1 MGTRAHFGRR
11 GGRRAVSDPEFRRQ
25 GLVAGAAAAVS
36 MAIAACAA
44 ALARHT
50 AGHDWYAAYRITV
63 ADLMIGAGFDKDVQV
78 EYRNADGVVE
88 TVSRSRLSF
97 DLDARWAREDI
108 LEAAWQGAALGGL
121 CGLGG
126 ALLCLVLMWRSVNDA
141 WAGRRGFEPA
151 PAHRP
156 RPHAGDRSA
165 SAPERPMSAPSA
177 ARLASLSSPSATTA
191 PASKDRQPMSELPR
205 PAEPDPAV
213 MQQDESGIGKDDEAP
228 AGRERR
234 KRDYGRWV

>member
-11 GGRRAVSDPEFRRQ
+11 GGWRAVSDPEFRRQ
-25 GLVAGAAAAVS
+25 AVVAGAAGAVS
-36 MAIAACAA
+36 MAIVACAA

-50 AGHDWYAAYRITV
+50 TGHDWYAAYRITV

-88 TVSRSRLSF
+88 TVSRSRLTF

-126 ALLCLVLMWRSVNDA
+126 ALLCLALMWRSVHDRR
-141 WAGRRGFEPA
+141 AGRHE
-151 PAHRP
+151 
-156 RPHAGDRSA
+156 SE
-165 SAPERPMSAPSA
+165 SAPERSMSVSAP
-177 ARLASLSSPSATTA
+177 LPETTVPSCA
-191 PASKDRQPMSELPR
+191 PADRLPVSEPPR
-205 PAEPDPAV
+205 PAKPEPAV
-213 MQQDESGIGKDDEAP
+213 MQQDGSAIGEDDETP
-228 AGRERR
+228 ARRERR

>member
-25 GLVAGAAAAVS
+25 GLVAGAAGAVS
-36 MAIAACAA
+36 MAIVACAA

-165 SAPERPMSAPSA
+165 SAPERSMSVSAPLPATA
-177 ARLASLSSPSATTA
+177 ATSCA
-191 PASKDRQPMSELPR
+191 PAGRQPVSEPAR
-205 PAEPDPAV
+205 PAKPEPAV
-213 MQQDESGIGKDDEAP
+213 MQQDESGIGKNDEAP
-228 AGRERR
+228 ARSERR